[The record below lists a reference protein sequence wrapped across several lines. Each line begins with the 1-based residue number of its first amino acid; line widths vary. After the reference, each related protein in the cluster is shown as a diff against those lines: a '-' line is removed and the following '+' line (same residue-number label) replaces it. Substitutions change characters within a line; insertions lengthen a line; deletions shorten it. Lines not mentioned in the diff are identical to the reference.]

1 MLWKEE
7 SGFRGKRKRHTSC
20 LQHACFG
27 PPLMFMDGY
36 YANPPVPCVG
46 CGVQYTRDDEWGVIP
61 KALA

>member
-36 YANPPVPCVG
+36 HLSLA
-46 CGVQYTRDDEWGVIP
+46 WGVGYNIHEMTSGV
-61 KALA
+61 